1 MTGIVVL
8 AAASDPRPDDNN
20 VVAGWVGF
28 AIVIALIL
36 AVVFILRSFTK
47 QLKKVDAARDAGVYD
62 EDHRESDSP
71 PDETPVA
78 PSDTPSDTSGD
89 TPSDTSGGPS
99 DPRSTRPQQG

>member
-28 AIVIALIL
+28 AVLIALII

-47 QLKKVDAARDAGVYD
+47 QLKKVDRAEQAGVYD
-62 EDHRESDSP
+62 DKPADADSEP
-71 PDETPVA
+71 PTTTERD
-78 PSDTPSDTSGD
+78 
-89 TPSDTSGGPS
+89 
-99 DPRSTRPQQG
+99 R

>member
-28 AIVIALIL
+28 AVVIALII

-47 QLKKVDAARDAGVYD
+47 QLKKVDAAQEAGVFD
-62 EDHRESDSP
+62 DPADASEPSEDSGTP
-71 PDETPVA
+71 PTH
-78 PSDTPSDTSGD
+78 
-89 TPSDTSGGPS
+89 
-99 DPRSTRPQQG
+99 QQL